1 MKRLSLLF
9 FISLFAFT
17 ATWAQQQKTLVDEP
31 TDLSYYSF
39 DQKIDR
45 GFAPTSNFI
54 QSIIFFSFKVQNK
67 HDYYELIT
75 AEKISYFL
83 ESNEE
88 AYHQNKAKGG
98 TGFINAENGKQYFIG
113 TDEKGYNEAKAAGK
127 NVMEQKASRRSY
139 TSKPAFKI
147 ETKISDGTA
156 FTVSYK
162 DAQSC
167 YVKYNTTEEGKTYT
181 ITETMDFGKTYTI
194 MGSDFKVVPAAD
206 VTLSEN
212 TAAMVLVAGAINV
225 PFVLVVLLLG
235 ALFFTVYFKF
245 PNITRL
251 KLAFDTVRGK
261 YYDPTGNNVTQEDN
275 PDTIR
280 DEGAQGEVTP
290 FQALSAALSATVG
303 LGNIAG
309 VAIAITVGGPGATFW
324 MIVAG
329 FLGMASKFTECTL
342 GVKYREIGADG
353 TVHGGP
359 MYYLSKG
366 LKEKGF
372 GILGSIFAVFFA
384 IMCVGGSFGGG
395 NMFQSNQAAAQ
406 VLSVLGMQGS
416 SAGGFVFG
424 LITAVFVAIVII
436 GGIKRIGKVAET
448 IVPFMAVLY
457 VGAALIILAVNFMVL
472 PEAFSLIFTKA
483 FSPEAATGGFIGVLI
498 AGFQRA
504 AFSNEAGVGSA
515 AIAHSAVRTTH
526 PASEGVVALL
536 EPFIDTVVI
545 CTMSALVII
554 VTGNYLNPD
563 GLDGVGLTSKAFSS
577 VLPGFEYVLTL
588 AVVLFAFSTML
599 SWSYYGL
606 QAWKYLFG
614 KGKTVDLAY
623 KILFCVFTVIGAS
636 AGLTSVVGFSDA
648 MIFAMVFPNI
658 IGLIILAPVVRKEV
672 NRYIKDIKEGRI
684 KAVK

>member
-1 MKRLSLLF
+1 M
-9 FISLFAFT
+9 
-17 ATWAQQQKTLVDEP
+17 E
-31 TDLSYYSF
+31 
-39 DQKIDR
+39 
-45 GFAPTSNFI
+45 TS
-54 QSIIFFSFKVQNK
+54 
-67 HDYYELIT
+67 
-75 AEKISYFL
+75 
-83 ESNEE
+83 
-88 AYHQNKAKGG
+88 
-98 TGFINAENGKQYFIG
+98 
-113 TDEKGYNEAKAAGK
+113 
-127 NVMEQKASRRSY
+127 
-139 TSKPAFKI
+139 
-147 ETKISDGTA
+147 ISDGTA
-156 FTVSYK
+156 FTISFK
-162 DAQSC
+162 DANSC
-167 YVKYNTTEEGKTYT
+167 IVKYNETDAEGKTFQFSQVVEFGKNYT
-181 ITETMDFGKTYTI
+181 IK
-194 MGSDFKVVPAAD
+194 SQDFKVIPAANAS
-206 VTLSEN
+206 LSEN
-212 TAAMVLVAGAINV
+212 TPSIVLVAAAINV
-225 PFVLVVLLLG
+225 PFVLLVLLLG
-235 ALFFTVYFKF
+235 ALFFTIYFKF

-251 KLAFDTVRGK
+251 KLAYDTVRGK
-261 YYDPTGNNVTQEDN
+261 YYDPSGSNVQQEDN

-280 DEGAQGEVTP
+280 DEGAQGEVSP

-324 MIVAG
+324 MIIAG
-329 FLGMASKFTECTL
+329 LLGMASKFTECTL
-342 GVKYREIGADG
+342 GVKYREIGQDG

-366 LKEKGF
+366 LKEKG
-372 GILGSIFAVFFA
+372 LGGLGTIFAVFFA

-406 VLSVLGMQGS
+406 VLSILGIQGS

-424 LITAVFVAIVII
+424 LITAVLVAIVII
-436 GGIKRIGKVAET
+436 GGIKRIGRVAET

-457 VGAALIILAVNFMVL
+457 VGAALIIILVNITAL
-472 PEAFSLIFTKA
+472 PQAFGLIFTKA

-554 VTGNYLNPD
+554 ITGNYLNPD

-577 VLPGFEYVLTL
+577 VIPGFQYILTL

-606 QAWKYLFG
+606 QAWKFLFG
-614 KGKTVDLAY
+614 KSKTADLSY
-623 KILFCVFTVIGAS
+623 KLLFCVFTVIGAS
-636 AGLTSVVGFSDA
+636 AGLSSVVGFSDA

-658 IGLIILAPVVRKEV
+658 IGLIILAPVVKKEV
-672 NRYIKDIKEGRI
+672 ARYVNDIKSGKI